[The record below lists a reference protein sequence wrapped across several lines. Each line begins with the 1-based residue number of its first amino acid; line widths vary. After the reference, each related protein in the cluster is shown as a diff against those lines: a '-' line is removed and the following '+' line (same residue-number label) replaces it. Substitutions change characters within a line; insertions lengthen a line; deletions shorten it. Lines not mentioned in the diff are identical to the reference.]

1 MDQIKWPTASIW
13 FEETLEIFQMIQ
25 TGEEIDELAKK
36 VNEGLIF
43 TDKKEASAKR
53 VWGAIKARYLGQG
66 KDKTLALAK
75 VLQSGISLQEKQ
87 NYAFVYYIEF
97 ENLFRIFLEEYVY
110 INFNKLSQ
118 KTYTQMDLDKF
129 FEDILDKYKEYL
141 PLKLQEGITDSSMNK
156 VRNMLYKNIATFG
169 WGTTD
174 NSKLTVR
181 RPSLTPEWFTFLLYY
196 FFEDKVIT
204 KRELYSSDVFKRFLL
219 NEYDIEYLMTHAKMK
234 GYIEVSQ
241 LGDVCNITKQKEGI
255 LDYAK
260 TY

>member
-1 MDQIKWPTASIW
+1 MTLDDCFECKAEEEGVVGATPTDDNTAIEQSDKSRYQLFNIHC
-13 FEETLEIFQMIQ
+13 TS
-25 TGEEIDELAKK
+25 EEIDELAKK

-181 RPSLTPEWFTFLLYY
+181 RPSL
-196 FFEDKVIT
+196 
-204 KRELYSSDVFKRFLL
+204 S
-219 NEYDIEYLMTHAKMK
+219 
-234 GYIEVSQ
+234 
-241 LGDVCNITKQKEGI
+241 
-255 LDYAK
+255 
-260 TY
+260 